1 MSGFVIADTSA
12 WVEFLR
18 GAGSAA
24 DRGVE
29 AAMRN
34 RSLLVAEPVLMELLE
49 GARDRDEWQNVQHLT
64 LSCEFARLQSP
75 GDWIDAAELQ
85 RTMRFAGRPIASA
98 LDCLI
103 ATLAMR
109 LDATVLHQD
118 ADFVAI
124 AEVAPRK
131 LA

>member
-1 MSGFVIADTSA
+1 LSGFVIADTSA

-18 GAGSAA
+18 GTGTAA

-29 AAMRN
+29 AAMRSH
-34 RSLLVAEPVLMELLE
+34 SLLVAEPVLMELLE
-49 GARDRDEWQNVQHLT
+49 GARDRDDWQDVQHLT

-75 GDWIDAAELQ
+75 VDWINAAELQ

-109 LDATVLHQD
+109 LDAAVLHKD
-118 ADFVAI
+118 ADFDAI
-124 AEVAPRK
+124 AEVAPLRI
-131 LA
+131 A